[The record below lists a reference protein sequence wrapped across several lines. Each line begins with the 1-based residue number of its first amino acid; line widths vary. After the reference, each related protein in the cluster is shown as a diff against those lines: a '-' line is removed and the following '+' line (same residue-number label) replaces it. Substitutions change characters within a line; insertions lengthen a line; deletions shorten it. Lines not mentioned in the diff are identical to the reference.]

1 MLLQLGQLLADVKLE
16 PLCVDAYAAAAKPM
30 TTIGFMIFLAFMRL
44 LMLLQ
49 LGQP

>member
-1 MLLQLGQLLADVKLE
+1 MLLQLGQLLADVELE
-16 PLCVDAYAAAAKPM
+16 PLCVDAYAAAAKLM
-30 TTIGFMIFLAFMRL
+30 TTIVYMMLVSFIRL